1 MWGGMVNLSGRVQEW
16 IRRYLIAELTGLA
29 VALIAALLAA
39 SWSPDRLV
47 VVAYAGSLG
56 ETVGFYT
63 GFLISQYRRA
73 DPAESRRRRAATVL
87 ALTVVEF
94 GPAELADTLVVRPA
108 AMFLGSLAT
117 GNFLVG
123 VLIGKVAADLV
134 FYGLAITSYELVVRP
149 WMLRFRRPASG
160 GEPDGAPD
168 VPSSPSLVMDLDV
181 VTEHYRRFT
190 EALPGVAVHFA
201 MKCNPDVPLLRH
213 LFQQGAQFEVAS
225 YPELATLIRLGV
237 RPRDVIFSNPV
248 KPWWHVRDAYAHG
261 VYRFGVDSEAE
272 LAKLARFAPG
282 AAILVRLAVPPAASE
297 VPSEG
302 KFGVDA
308 ETARR
313 LLLAAVDAGLRPWGV
328 AFHVGSQMNNP
339 SAWVAPIHDAGTI
352 MRDLERTGIRLAVL
366 DIGGGFPADYGQPVP
381 PIEEYGKCIRVALS
395 SLPYQVDVLAEP
407 GRGLVA
413 DAGRLETTVIGLAE
427 RGGQRWVHLDV
438 GAFNGGMEALETNQG
453 LTLPMTDSRGGPTTP
468 WNVTGPSCD
477 SQDTLRYGAALSA
490 ELHIGDRVY
499 LHAAGAYTTAYAS
512 TFNGFDV
519 PTIRYRR
526 AGAISARCGRRLMAA
541 TPAN

>member
-1 MWGGMVNLSGRVQEW
+1 
-16 IRRYLIAELTGLA
+16 
-29 VALIAALLAA
+29 
-39 SWSPDRLV
+39 
-47 VVAYAGSLG
+47 
-56 ETVGFYT
+56 
-63 GFLISQYRRA
+63 
-73 DPAESRRRRAATVL
+73 
-87 ALTVVEF
+87 VEF
-94 GPAELADTLVVRPA
+94 GPAELTDTLLVRPA

-117 GNFLVG
+117 GNVLVG

-134 FYGLAITSYELVVRP
+134 FYGLAISSYEFVVRR
-149 WMLRFRRPASG
+149 WALRFRRSASG
-160 GEPDGAPD
+160 GESERTPD
-168 VPSSPSLVMDLDV
+168 VPSGPSLVMDLDV

-190 EALPGVAVHFA
+190 DALPGVAVHFA
-201 MKCNPDVPLLRH
+201 VKCNPDVPLLRH

-225 YPELATLIRLGV
+225 YPELATLIGLGV
-237 RPRDVIFSNPV
+237 PPGDVIFSNPV
-248 KPWWHVRDAYAHG
+248 KPWWHVRDAFADG
-261 VYRFGVDSEAE
+261 VYRFGADSEVE

-282 AAILVRLAVPPAASE
+282 AAILVRLAVPPAASD

-308 ETARR
+308 EAASR

-328 AFHVGSQMNNP
+328 AFHVGSQMTNP
-339 SAWVAPIHDAGTI
+339 SAWVAPIQDAATI
-352 MRDLERTGIRLAVL
+352 MRQLQRSGIRLAVL
-366 DIGGGFPADYGQPVP
+366 DIGGGFPAEYGQPVP
-381 PIEEYGKCIRVALS
+381 PIEEYGECIRAALS
-395 SLPYQVDVLAEP
+395 SLPYPIDVLAEP

-413 DAGRLETTVIGLAE
+413 DAGRLVTTVIGLAE

-438 GAFNGGMEALETNQG
+438 GAFNGGMEALETGHG
-453 LTLPMTDSRGGPTTP
+453 LTLPMTDSRGGGTAP

-490 ELHIGDRVY
+490 ELQVGDRVY

-526 AGAISARCGRRLMAA
+526 AGRPGSVRPPHDGVQRHCHLPWSSVSTGVLWSLSGQGTTAWPLRSRAAVDSSKMAQKLRSIV
-541 TPAN
+541 